1 MDEAFKGIAHVAH
14 MFMIRAVESQL
25 LSCRLSRMEG
35 PFLDLGCGD
44 GTFGKSLGLQNVYG
58 IDIDEEAIK
67 YLREDRYYTE
77 VYHAS
82 GSKIPFRDGFFSTVF
97 SNCAIE
103 HMDHIDRVLMEVR
116 RILKKSGKFIF
127 TVPTKKLFDAI
138 KKDRLLKRNG
148 FGQPDA
154 LDAYNRF
161 HHHVNIVDLDT
172 WMEELKR
179 RDFRVVNH
187 KYYLRGRIGGFVA
200 RMDMLYSIGGS
211 EAKHLINQLERK
223 YWSLWGLPFRL
234 YFYSYLRSLRCG
246 NSGTHLM
253 IEAEK
258 A

>member
-1 MDEAFKGIAHVAH
+1 MKKETAGGSFVPHFHV
-14 MFMIRAVESQL
+14 IRLVESRL
-25 LSCRLSRMEG
+25 LRDSLVRAEG

-44 GTFGKSLGLQNVYG
+44 GSFGKSLGLQHVYG
-58 IDIDEEAIK
+58 IDIDEQAIK
-67 YLREDRYYTE
+67 HLKEDRYYME
-77 VYHAS
+77 VHHAS
-82 GSKIPFRDGFFSTVF
+82 GSKMPFQDIFFSTVF